1 MCAACEANPF
11 IRIIHDGN
19 GEPVRPQS
27 EEAKAKPVRS
37 RFVATPPLDPSA
49 D

>member
-11 IRIIHDGN
+11 IRIIHDEN
-19 GEPVRPQS
+19 GEPVRSQP
-27 EEAKAKPVRS
+27 EEAKDKRARPH
-37 RFVATPPLDPSA
+37 FVATPPLDPSA